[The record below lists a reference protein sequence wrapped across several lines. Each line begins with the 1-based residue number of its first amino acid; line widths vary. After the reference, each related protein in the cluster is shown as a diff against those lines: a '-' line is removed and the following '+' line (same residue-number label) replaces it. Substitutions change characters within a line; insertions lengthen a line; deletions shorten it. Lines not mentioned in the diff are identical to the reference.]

1 MSQWYTFRSCT
12 ARLQIP
18 RIFREFNHFTSI
30 LGKYRYNCNFII
42 NGLLYMSA
50 SNGNEEKKLNI
61 ILYIYVKYNT
71 YNTCVIKKLVVSLY
85 LNNNTSTVLTFGSN
99 SMQPSKF
106 TKRANFLSLIS
117 QTNLYLDYLVYLLY
131 FLCSTQVFLIA
142 LLLFVEP
149 YLRLDNNTIWIIQ
162 TKYLDIFCR
171 WIH

>member
-1 MSQWYTFRSCT
+1 MCQWYTFRSCA

-18 RIFREFNHFTSI
+18 CIFREFNHFSSI

-50 SNGNEEKKLNI
+50 SNGNVEN
-61 ILYIYVKYNT
+61 NFT
-71 YNTCVIKKLVVSLY
+71 CSYNTCVIKKLRLVVSLY
-85 LNNNTSTVLTFGSN
+85 LNYDTSIVLTFGNN

-106 TKRANFLSLIS
+106 TKRANIFSLIS
-117 QTNLYLDYLVYLLY
+117 QTNSYLDYLVYLLY

-171 WIH
+171 

>member
-18 RIFREFNHFTSI
+18 CIFREFNHFTSI
-30 LGKYRYNCNFII
+30 QGKYRYICNFII

-50 SNGNEEKKLNI
+50 LNGNVEN
-61 ILYIYVKYNT
+61 NFTCT

-85 LNNNTSTVLTFGSN
+85 LNYDTSIVLTFGNN

-106 TKRANFLSLIS
+106 TRKAFFFSLIS
-117 QTNLYLDYLVYLLY
+117 QTNSYLDYLVYLLY

-149 YLRLDNNTIWIIQ
+149 YLRLDNTIKIIQ

-171 WIH
+171 